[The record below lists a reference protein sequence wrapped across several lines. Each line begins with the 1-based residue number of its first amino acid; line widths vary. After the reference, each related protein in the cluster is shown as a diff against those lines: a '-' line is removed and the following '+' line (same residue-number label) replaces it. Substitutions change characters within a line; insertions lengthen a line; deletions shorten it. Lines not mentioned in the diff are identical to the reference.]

1 MNSLTTW
8 TATLLCAGALGAA
21 AQAPVAPPQDG
32 PATKVGVISFQ
43 AAVTQTNEF
52 QRDFTDL
59 EKKYEPKRQELKT
72 LTEQVDTLKKQ
83 MQTQADT
90 LSDAERESRSNVIN
104 EKEKQLQRSQEDD
117 QNDFQQD
124 MQQTFNSV
132 ASKVGDVLIAYAQQH
147 GYTVVLDAGSQDA
160 QVVLFTTDSTDLTKT
175 IVDAYNAKSGVPAQ
189 ASSPAAPAPK
199 PAAPRTPHPTAQ
211 H

>member
-21 AQAPVAPPQDG
+21 AQAPATAPQDG
-32 PATKVGVISFQ
+32 PATRVGVISFQ

-72 LTEQVDTLKKQ
+72 LTDQVDTLKKQ
-83 MQTQADT
+83 LQTQGDT
-90 LSDAERESRSNVIN
+90 LSDAERESRSKVIN
-104 EKEKQLQRSQEDD
+104 DKEKQLQRSQEDD

-147 GYTVVLDAGSQDA
+147 GYTLVLDAGSQDA
-160 QVVLFTTDSTDLTKT
+160 QVVLYATENSDLTKA

-189 ASSPAAPAPK
+189 ASAPAAPAPK
-199 PAAPRTPHPTAQ
+199 PAAPHTPHPAA
-211 H
+211 HN